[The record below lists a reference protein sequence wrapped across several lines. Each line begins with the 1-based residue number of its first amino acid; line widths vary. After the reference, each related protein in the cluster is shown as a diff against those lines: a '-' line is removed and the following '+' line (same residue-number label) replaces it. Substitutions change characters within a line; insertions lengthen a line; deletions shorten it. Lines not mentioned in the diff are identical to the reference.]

1 MIKLEK
7 LNLPNKLT
15 VLRLVLTPVLIL
27 FMTMKYENDIFNLEY
42 GSGISFSG
50 FLLYTI
56 VLGLFVLIAVT
67 DFLDGYIARRDNLIT
82 NFGKLMDPIAD
93 KVFVFSVCMVLVK
106 YDLLS
111 LWLVLIL
118 LAREFVVVG
127 VRVLIM
133 ENSSKVVPAIN
144 SAKLKTLL
152 QMFALTFILLFGF
165 GKVINSIVMLPA
177 VVLSIVSMM
186 EYLKMASE
194 YFWKD

>member
-15 VLRLVLTPVLIL
+15 VLRLVLTPILIL
-27 FMTMKYENDIFNLEY
+27 FMTMKYENDIFNLQY

-50 FLLYTI
+50 FLLYTL

-106 YDLLS
+106 YDFLS

>member
-15 VLRLVLTPVLIL
+15 VLRLVLTPILIL
-27 FMTMKYENDIFNLEY
+27 FMTMKYENDIFNLQY

-93 KVFVFSVCMVLVK
+93 KVFVFSVCMVLGK
-106 YDLLS
+106 YDFLS

>member
-15 VLRLVLTPVLIL
+15 VLRLILTPVLIL

-50 FLLYTI
+50 FLLYII

-152 QMFALTFILLFGF
+152 QMFALIFILLFGF

>member
-15 VLRLVLTPVLIL
+15 VLRLILTPVLIL

>member
-56 VLGLFVLIAVT
+56 VLGLFVFIAVT

-152 QMFALTFILLFGF
+152 QMFALIFILLFGF

-177 VVLSIVSMM
+177 VVLSILSMM

>member
-15 VLRLVLTPVLIL
+15 VLRLILTPILIL

>member
-27 FMTMKYENDIFNLEY
+27 FMTMKYENDIFNLQY

-106 YDLLS
+106 YDFLS

>member
-1 MIKLEK
+1 
-7 LNLPNKLT
+7 
-15 VLRLVLTPVLIL
+15 
-27 FMTMKYENDIFNLEY
+27 
-42 GSGISFSG
+42 
-50 FLLYTI
+50 
-56 VLGLFVLIAVT
+56 
-67 DFLDGYIARRDNLIT
+67 
-82 NFGKLMDPIAD
+82 MDPIAD

>member
-15 VLRLVLTPVLIL
+15 VLRLILTPVLIL

-152 QMFALTFILLFGF
+152 QMFALIFILLFGF

>member
-15 VLRLVLTPVLIL
+15 VLRLILTPVLIL
-27 FMTMKYENDIFNLEY
+27 FMTMKYENDIFNLQY

-106 YDLLS
+106 YDFLS

>member
-27 FMTMKYENDIFNLEY
+27 FMTMKYENDIFNLQY

>member
-15 VLRLVLTPVLIL
+15 VLRLVLTPILIL
-27 FMTMKYENDIFNLEY
+27 FMTMKYENDIFNLQY

-106 YDLLS
+106 YDFLS